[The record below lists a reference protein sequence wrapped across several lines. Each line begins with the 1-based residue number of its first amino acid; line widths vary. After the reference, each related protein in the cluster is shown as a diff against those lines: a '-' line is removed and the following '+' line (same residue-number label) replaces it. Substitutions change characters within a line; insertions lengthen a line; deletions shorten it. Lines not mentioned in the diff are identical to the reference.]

1 MHERKI
7 TVNLIGHS
15 MPDVQGIM
23 DWLMTLGVSPT
34 VRSSLVSKD
43 PETLIML
50 AAKRCY
56 NSFEP
61 GLNPNVTKVRND
73 RETYFENILSS
84 GHGSVLEHATFSFA
98 IEGVTRVF
106 TAEMNRHRA
115 GVAISEASMR
125 YIRLDDIPFWMP
137 DSLRPE
143 AGDSEE
149 TIQLKEKSM
158 RIMRGTFSVCEASY
172 KELCDLWG
180 VEDRPFAEKKQLT
193 SMFRRVVP
201 MGVSTGGVW
210 TLNARALR
218 HVLELRSTIH
228 AEEEIRHVAMEML
241 SAAKK
246 RFPLLFGDFNSDGV
260 PDYHKV

>member
-7 TVNLIGHS
+7 TVALVGHS

-23 DWLMTLGVSPT
+23 DWLTVIGVSPK
-34 VRSSLVSKD
+34 VIHSLIERN

-137 DSLRPE
+137 DSLLPQE
-143 AGDSEE
+143 GDSEAVL
-149 TIQLKEKSM
+149 QLKERS
-158 RIMRGTFSVCEASY
+158 IHIIRGTFAVCESSY
-172 KELCDLWG
+172 KELCDLWA

-218 HVLELRSTIH
+218 HVLELRSSAH
-228 AEEEIRHVAMEML
+228 AEEEIRHVAMKIL
-241 SAAKK
+241 HAVKA

-260 PDYHKV
+260 PEYHKV